1 MTRNRSCRLTRLA
14 TNGWA
19 KCCWNSLGP
28 VRSRT
33 TLTKEKNPRPH
44 QRILPT
50 TSLFR
55 TDRSFLTVCA
65 GGSTSTFAPAKP
77 TIPVPPLGIQPKSS
91 NTNVPTRTPPTKSTA
106 WRITLC
112 LTTNDLDVFFE
123 FGFCAHLLRV
133 TLELDFFFS
142 MVQNLQCIPTK
153 EKYAKNNVHTPTCLI
168 DKHFLNLSPLFRK
181 IQCILSTK
189 ILFKILSARR
199 VPTF

>member
-112 LTTNDLDVFFE
+112 LTTNDLDVFFWVW
-123 FGFCAHLLRV
+123 FFCPPFESSFRISFFLWFKIFNASPPRKNTQKIMSTLPRVWLTNIFWICLL
-133 TLELDFFFS
+133 
-142 MVQNLQCIPTK
+142 
-153 EKYAKNNVHTPTCLI
+153 
-168 DKHFLNLSPLFRK
+168 LFRK
-181 IQCILSTK
+181 IQCILSTR

>member
-19 KCCWNSLGP
+19 KFCWNSLGP

-65 GGSTSTFAPAKP
+65 DGSTSTFAPANP

-91 NTNVPTRTPPTKSTA
+91 NTNVPTRTPQTKSTA

-112 LTTNDLDVFFE
+112 LTTNDLDVFWVWFFCPPFE
-123 FGFCAHLLRV
+123 SSFRII
-133 TLELDFFFS
+133 FFS

-168 DKHFLNLSPLFRK
+168 DKHFLNLSPSF
-181 IQCILSTK
+181 S
-189 ILFKILSARR
+189 
-199 VPTF
+199 

>member
-123 FGFCAHLLRV
+123 FGFFAHLLRV
-133 TLELDFFFS
+133 PLELVFFLYGSKFS
-142 MVQNLQCIPTK
+142 MHPHQGKIR
-153 EKYAKNNVHTPTCLI
+153 KNNVHTPTCLI
-168 DKHFLNLSPLFRK
+168 DKHFLNLSPSF
-181 IQCILSTK
+181 S
-189 ILFKILSARR
+189 
-199 VPTF
+199 